1 MEVFIVTLALL
12 GLLLFLALKHKQ
24 NQDTKRILDQAAD
37 HSLELQSKLA
47 AAEERAT
54 QIDTLQA
61 ELSGYRQATAGMVS
75 SKEHQLRTAELTVV
89 KAVLEKTKAELE
101 TVKGKQISERVRLGQ
116 VSENL
121 IPFLGGFPYN
131 PKNVRGI
138 FQPIDLLVFNDEEIV
153 FVEVKTGDAKLTE
166 KQRNIK
172 RLIEEGKVRFEVHML
187 KDSGYEI
194 K

>member
-1 MEVFIVTLALL
+1 MEVVIIGALI
-12 GLLLFLALKHKQ
+12 GLLLFLGYLYKQ
-24 NQDTKRILDQAAD
+24 NMDTKRILDQAAD
-37 HSLELQSKLA
+37 YSLELQSKLA
-47 AAEERAT
+47 AAELRAA
-54 QIDTLQA
+54 QVDTLQS

-75 SKEHQLRTAELTVV
+75 STEYEDKVAEAKVL
-89 KAVLEKTKAELE
+89 KAVLDKTKEELDA
-101 TVKGKQISERVRLGQ
+101 VKGKQISERVRLGQ

-121 IPFLGGFPYN
+121 LPFLAGFPYE

-153 FVEVKTGDAKLTE
+153 FVEVKTGDARLTE